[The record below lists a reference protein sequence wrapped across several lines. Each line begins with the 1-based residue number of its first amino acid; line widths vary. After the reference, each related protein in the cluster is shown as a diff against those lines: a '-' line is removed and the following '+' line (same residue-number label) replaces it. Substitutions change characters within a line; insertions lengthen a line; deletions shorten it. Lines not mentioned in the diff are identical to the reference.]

1 MSSKAISLASEIRD
15 DLARR
20 FTLVSGLLF
29 DTDGLPYI
37 NVSQGTM
44 AAGQQAAVVKV
55 ADIAPLGSNVIGQ
68 AAVSYG
74 HPLQIQVVLET
85 STIANVALML
95 ESNKVALLGAINLR
109 GQRVQLYMSA
119 NTNAVDP
126 ADIILGNLKVTFDP
140 DQKYKTMLG
149 A

>member
-1 MSSKAISLASEIRD
+1 MSAKALSVASELRD

-20 FTLVSGLLF
+20 FTLVSGILF
-29 DTDGLPYI
+29 DTDGMPYI

-44 AAGQQAAVVKV
+44 AAGQQAACVKV
-55 ADIAPLGSNVIGQ
+55 ADIANFGTDSIGG
-68 AAVSYG
+68 AAKNYG
-74 HPLQIQVVLET
+74 HPIQIQVVLET
-85 STIANVALML
+85 SSVANLALMTEANEL
-95 ESNKVALLGAINLR
+95 ALLGAVLFR

-126 ADIILGNLKVTFDP
+126 ADITTGNLKATFDA